1 MSRVWTSVPP
11 RTRARVEAGVLGLLA
26 AAPIIASAVRAMSG
40 WRPVGDTAAIALR
53 AGDVFGRHSPLVGM
67 PTTLSDSLGQ
77 AAHHPGPLEFWAIGV
92 GQLVADHRLT
102 PMLIVAAVN
111 VVAVVAMVAVAGWM
125 AGRQGRLL
133 AALALVLCTWS
144 LRGEILIDPYNPYAA
159 WLPLGAFTVAVIAA
173 TTGRLWALPIAA
185 LAGSYAAQAH
195 VSLLAPVGLVT
206 VVAVAWAVI
215 GQLQVERSGGR
226 LVEAARTGI
235 RSHRLPLVTTV
246 AVLVAAWLPV
256 AVDLVFGRQNLWV
269 LVGAAGSDGAV
280 VGWSRAWEVIAR
292 AITSPPWLTPDRS
305 PFDTVA
311 PVSGLRQTIALVVLG
326 SLAVAAIGRRRH
338 QPVAT
343 VAVAVAIAGLAAGM
357 VATSRIPDTTLSVL
371 ALHNFL
377 WLWPFSA
384 LLWAGAV
391 VMVVPWGSDRVAQRW
406 HGLAGRW
413 REGGRVVIQA
423 LTALLVLAVATV
435 SLVQAPV
442 RTSLLAERHGPATI
456 AGSEQVASVI
466 DPDAPVL
473 IDIRADLEQSA
484 VAMGM
489 VFELERRG
497 FDARVPSMWEGSFG
511 QHRVHDREGR
521 TTVLVPLL
529 GSSPPDPPAELDL
542 ELVASHDP
550 EPEMLAELAEANHTL
565 MDHIEGAGGLVLY
578 DGTRL
583 EGDDLAGVV
592 ETGAL
597 LGPVRLG
604 LVVSPDIP
612 DTIFDR
618 YARAQEGPV
627 LYLRVFQ
634 LFDA

>member
-1 MSRVWTSVPP
+1 MSRAGNFVPPP
-11 RTRARVEAGVLGLLA
+11 RTRARVEVAVLGFLA
-26 AAPIIASAVRAMSG
+26 AAPIIASAARALSD

-53 AGDVFGRHSPLVGM
+53 ASDVFGPHSPLVGM

-92 GQLVADHRLT
+92 GQLAADHRLT
-102 PMLIVAAVN
+102 PMLVVAAIN
-111 VVAVVAMVAVAGWM
+111 VVAVVAMVTVAGWM

-133 AALALVLCTWS
+133 AALVLVLCTWS

-159 WLPLGAFTVAVIAA
+159 WLPLGTFAVAVIAA
-173 TTGRLWALPIAA
+173 TTGRLWALPIAGF
-185 LAGSYAAQAH
+185 AGSYAAQAH

-206 VVAVAWAVI
+206 VVAVAWAI
-215 GQLQVERSGGR
+215 GSWLQVHGSGRR
-226 LVEAARTGI
+226 LVEAVRSGI
-235 RSHRLPLVTTV
+235 CSQRLPFGATV
-246 AVLVAAWLPV
+246 AVLVVAWSPV
-256 AVDLVFGRQNLWV
+256 AVDLVAGRQNLWV
-269 LVGAAGSDGAV
+269 LVGAAGSDGEV

-311 PVSGLRQTIALVVLG
+311 PVSGLRQVVATGVLAALVAAVVRRRRQQ
-326 SLAVAAIGRRRH
+326 AVAA
-338 QPVAT
+338 VAI
-343 VAVAVAIAGLAAGM
+343 AVAIAGLVAGM

-371 ALHNFL
+371 ALHNYL
-377 WLWPFSA
+377 WLWPFTA
-384 LLWAGAV
+384 LLWVGAV
-391 VMVVPWGSDRVAQRW
+391 VMVVSWGLDRVGGRSG
-406 HGLAGRW
+406 GLEGRW
-413 REGGRVVIQA
+413 KESGVVIQA
-423 LTALLVLAVATV
+423 LAALLVLTVATV
-435 SLVQAPV
+435 GWLQAPP

-456 AGSEQVASVI
+456 AGSDQVASVI
-466 DPDAPVL
+466 DPGVPVL
-473 IDIRADLEQSA
+473 IDVRADLEQSA

-511 QHRVHDREGR
+511 QHRVHDDESPA
-521 TTVLVPLL
+521 TVLVPRL
-529 GSSPPDPPAELDL
+529 GSTPPEPPAELDL

-550 EPEMLAELAEANHTL
+550 DTEVLAELAEANRAL
-565 MDHIEGAGGLVLY
+565 LDHIEGAGGLILY

-583 EGDDLAGVV
+583 EDDDLARVV
-592 ETGAL
+592 VTGAL
-597 LGPVRLG
+597 LGPVRLE

-612 DTIFDR
+612 DAIFDR

-634 LFDA
+634 VIDP